1 MVDYTDEQVKE
12 MLEKAKA
19 EKEAELVAKHNQDMA
34 NLRQKDKEEKD
45 KAVAK
50 AIEEAKLSAEELAK
64 KKAEEENKAREQE
77 IAELKAFK
85 QKAELKD
92 ALEKAECPTLF
103 INDSRLLN
111 STNENR
117 DEVIKTIKAEWESTL
132 PNGARTNTNTK
143 TNENHKGD
151 KDEFASFRE
160 LGTGKRK

>member
-1 MVDYTDEQVKE
+1 MEYTEEQVQE

-19 EKEAELVAKHNQDMA
+19 EKEAELVAKHNQEMA
-34 NLRQKDKEEKD
+34 NLRQKDKEEKE

-50 AIEEAKLSAEELAK
+50 ATEEAKLSAEELAS
-64 KKAEEENKAREQE
+64 KKADEERKAREQE

-111 STNENR
+111 STSENR
-117 DEVIKTIKAEWESTL
+117 DEVIKTIKEEWEKTL
-132 PNGARTNTNTK
+132 PNGAGTDTNFKN
-143 TNENHKGD
+143 KGNPD
-151 KDEFASFRE
+151 EKDEFASMRN
-160 LGTGKRK
+160 LGLQSKK